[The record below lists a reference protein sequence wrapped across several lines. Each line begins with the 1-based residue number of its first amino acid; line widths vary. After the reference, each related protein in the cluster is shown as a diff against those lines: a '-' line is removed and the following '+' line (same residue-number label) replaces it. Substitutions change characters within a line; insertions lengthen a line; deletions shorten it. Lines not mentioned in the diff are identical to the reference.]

1 MYKFRFNNK
10 LLKERRRELRANQTD
25 AEKKLWEAL
34 RGERLDGLK
43 FHRQFSIGAYI
54 LDFYCKEKRLLIEID
69 GGIHMKTEA
78 KKNDEVR
85 DKYFKE
91 INFKILRFKNNDIE
105 KDIDMV
111 VEKIKSYF

>member
-1 MYKFRFNNK
+1 MTRIYSLVK
-10 LLKERRRELRANQTD
+10 LKERRRELRKRSTTQENL
-25 AEKKLWEAL
+25 LWEKL
-34 RGERLDGLK
+34 RNRKIGCK
-43 FHRQFSIGAYI
+43 FRRQHSVGGYI